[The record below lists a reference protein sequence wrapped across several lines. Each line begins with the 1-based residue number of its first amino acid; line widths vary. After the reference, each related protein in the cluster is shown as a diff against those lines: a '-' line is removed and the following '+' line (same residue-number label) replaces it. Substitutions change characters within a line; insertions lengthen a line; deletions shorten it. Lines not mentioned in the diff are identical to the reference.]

1 MNKAAFLNIINHV
14 SSISEQE
21 VAELEKLAA
30 SFPYCQTAHLLL
42 AKAAYDHGSML
53 SNQRIRRAAACAT
66 NRQLLKKLIY
76 TSAPEMVVAPIEP
89 APNNHNQLTAEESNV
104 IAAPIITESPEPES
118 AEQLA
123 PKAVVEDYPTAEVIA
138 EAETV
143 ATIEVDDVSPVNE
156 EKIAAELQPPVE
168 TEIQPAVTPETFLN
182 QPEEEIINQ
191 PELLASAEPVDNALA
206 YDFFED
212 QDTLFAIENLT
223 PAAPYRD
230 PVADF
235 VNSLIITEPENL
247 LAEVLTDSDYEPA
260 ETEHIP
266 ENNAEEVIT
275 EVLTEAE
282 PANIPTAALTENIS
296 TPEPED
302 ADETLAQF
310 DEYLFKPEKDAEEL
324 PAPEPKT
331 PYKEEIVYKVFRENE
346 LGYWMASSRLGE
358 TIQLKDEL
366 TPAEPYYFQPELIL
380 EYSKQ
385 HQLES
390 YAAPVAPSLNP
401 QFDIIDQFLRQ
412 NPKLKS
418 MANVKIKAEP
428 QEDLSSKST
437 KIKKNM
443 ASETLANILVKQGKI
458 KKAVKIYEHLILK
471 IPEKKAYFASQIE
484 KLQKLT

>member
-42 AKAAYDHGSML
+42 AKAAYDQGSML

-76 TSAPEMVVAPIEP
+76 TAAPELTVAPIEP
-89 APNNHNQLTAEESNV
+89 APTTQKQNQIIAPLNQEVAEPSHETITEPNPEILEAAPTPEYSTAEEN
-104 IAAPIITESPEPES
+104 IDHPAIQADTTNDITI
-118 AEQLA
+118 
-123 PKAVVEDYPTAEVIA
+123 PTAEVETELLTA
-138 EAETV
+138 HPEAEPELT
-143 ATIEVDDVSPVNE
+143 AIEE
-156 EKIAAELQPPVE
+156 
-168 TEIQPAVTPETFLN
+168 
-182 QPEEEIINQ
+182 PEELPVPYQQAENSLAF
-191 PELLASAEPVDNALA
+191 EL
-206 YDFFED
+206 YED

-230 PVADF
+230 LVTDF
-235 VNSLIITEPENL
+235 VNNLIITEPENL
-247 LAEVLTDSDYEPA
+247 LAEVLTDFEVQPVNSETAVEEPLAEPEPA
-260 ETEHIP
+260 TIDAVAPTEIG
-266 ENNAEEVIT
+266 NS
-275 EVLTEAE
+275 L
-282 PANIPTAALTENIS
+282 
-296 TPEPED
+296 EPEA
-302 ADETLAQF
+302 ADETLARF
-310 DEYLFKPEKDAEEL
+310 DEYLFKPEKEVEEIPVTGQL
-324 PAPEPKT
+324 T
-331 PYKEEIVYKVFRENE
+331 PYKEEIIYKVFHEND
-346 LGYWMASSRLGE
+346 LGYWMSSSRLGE
-358 TIQLKDEL
+358 IIQLKDEL

-390 YAAPVAPSLNP
+390 YTPAAAPPVSR

-428 QEDLSSKST
+428 MEDLSSKST

-443 ASETLANILVKQGKI
+443 ASETLAKILVKQGKI
-458 KKAVKIYEHLILK
+458 KKAIKIYEHLILK
-471 IPEKKAYFASQIE
+471 IPEKKAYFASKIE

>member
-76 TSAPEMVVAPIEP
+76 TSAPELVVAPVEP
-89 APNNHNQLTAEESNV
+89 ASVNQHQVTAEESIV
-104 IAAPIITESPEPES
+104 VAAPIIAESPEPE
-118 AEQLA
+118 ATEQLA
-123 PKAVVEDYPTAEVIA
+123 LEAVVEDYPTAEVI
-138 EAETV
+138 EEVTTV
-143 ATIEVDDVSPVNE
+143 EVENESPADEEIIAT
-156 EKIAAELQPPVE
+156 ELLPPLE
-168 TEIQPAVTPETFLN
+168 TEIQSAVTPENFLN
-182 QPEEEIINQ
+182 EPAAEIIIQ
-191 PELLASAEPVDNALA
+191 PELPAKVEQADSVLA

-235 VNSLIITEPENL
+235 VNSLVITEPENL
-247 LAEVLTDSDYEPA
+247 LAEVLTNSDFAPA
-260 ETEHIP
+260 ETDNIP
-266 ENNAEEVIT
+266 ENNKEEY
-275 EVLTEAE
+275 LTEAE
-282 PANIPTAALTENIS
+282 PRVITAEALTENIS
-296 TPEPED
+296 SPQPED
-302 ADETLAQF
+302 ADETLARF
-310 DEYLFKPEKDAEEL
+310 DEYLFKPEKDEEEL
-324 PAPEPKT
+324 PAPEQKT
-331 PYKEEIVYKVFRENE
+331 SYKEEIVYKVFRENE